1 MQCVLF
7 GMEEEAIELQHECLE
22 CSASSSAP
30 PVSAPETSAIP
41 VAPVASLGPA
51 LLSVPGIDC
60 VVMQEDGEE
69 ENAEEDE
76 EEYLAEDIAE
86 EEEIEEDTSSGSSNY
101 GAAEFGYGDAAGFL
115 SRCGVLFSLEARAD
129 WRKYWLYTPGFRQ

>member
-1 MQCVLF
+1 VQCVLF

-76 EEYLAEDIAE
+76 EEYLAEDISEEEYLAEDMAE
-86 EEEIEEDTSSGSSNY
+86 EDE
-101 GAAEFGYGDAAGFL
+101 EFGYGDAAGFL

>member
-7 GMEEEAIELQHECLE
+7 GMEEEALELQHECLE

-76 EEYLAEDIAE
+76 EEYLAEDISEEEYLAEDMAE
-86 EEEIEEDTSSGSSNY
+86 EDE
-101 GAAEFGYGDAAGFL
+101 EFGYGDAAGFL

>member
-76 EEYLAEDIAE
+76 EEYLAEDMAE
-86 EEEIEEDTSSGSSNY
+86 EDE
-101 GAAEFGYGDAAGFL
+101 EFGYGDAAGFL

>member
-69 ENAEEDE
+69 ENAEDDE
-76 EEYLAEDIAE
+76 EEYLAEDISEEEYLAE
-86 EEEIEEDTSSGSSNY
+86 EMAEEDE
-101 GAAEFGYGDAAGFL
+101 EFGYGDAAGFL

>member
-76 EEYLAEDIAE
+76 EEYLAEDISEEEYLAEDMAE
-86 EEEIEEDTSSGSSNY
+86 EDE
-101 GAAEFGYGDAAGFL
+101 EFGYGDAAGFL